1 MKLWIICN
9 TIFMEYQGEI
19 SLELNWSELY
29 PDSVED
35 ISPDMQY
42 PEADPV
48 SITTFVDA
56 DHADDL

>member
-1 MKLWIICN
+1 
-9 TIFMEYQGEI
+9 MEYQGEI

-56 DHADDL
+56 DHADDI